1 MDRELWQAMVVVIR
15 RAAAQVGWNGG
26 RRRPVYPN
34 WLIVAMYVWSV
45 WHDRTLCWGCR
56 RGSYSSLFR
65 PRSLPSISQFS
76 RRIRSDDCQ
85 RILQLAHD
93 AFAQRATPAHLAM
106 VDGKALAV
114 SPVSGDRGARSGKIS
129 GAFARGYKLHA
140 LINEAC
146 RIVVWSVTGLNGD
159 EKTVAR
165 VALLPHAPP
174 LSAGAVVLADS
185 NYDSAPLH
193 RDAAGQGGAAG
204 SCAGA
209 WLVHPLRGQRRACGR
224 FRERELRQMPA
235 SRRAL
240 VQAWEQRPALLAMAL
255 KWRNQIERVFAVLT
269 CTGGGLAAL
278 PAWVRG
284 LERVRRWVGTKII
297 LYNARLTVRER
308 LRTAAVT

>member
-1 MDRELWQAMVVVIR
+1 MDRELWASVVRAIR
-15 RAAAQVGWNGG
+15 RAARQVGWNGG

-34 WLIVAMYVWSV
+34 RTIVAMYVWSV
-45 WHDRTLCWGCR
+45 WHDRTLSWACR
-56 RGSYSSLFR
+56 RGSYGGLFR
-65 PRSLPSISQFS
+65 PRDLPSVSQFS
-76 RRIRSDDCQ
+76 RRVRSDDCQ

-93 AFAQRATPAHLAM
+93 AFAQRGRVAHLAI
-106 VDGKALAV
+106 VDGKALPV
-114 SPVSGDRGARSGKIS
+114 SAVSGDRGARRGKIS

-140 LINEAC
+140 LVNEAC
-146 RIVVWSVTGLNGD
+146 RVVVWSVTGLNGD

-165 VALLPHAPP
+165 ALLPHAPP
-174 LSAGAVVLADS
+174 MPASAVILADS

-204 SCAGA
+204 A
-209 WLVHPLRGQRRACGR
+209 WLVHPLRGQRRARGR

-240 VQAWEQRPALLAMAL
+240 VQAWEQRPALLRMASR
-255 KWRNQIERVFAVLT
+255 WRQQIERVFAVLS

-284 LERVRRWVGTKII
+284 LERVRRWVGAKII
-297 LYNARLTVRER
+297 LYNARLEARER
-308 LRTAAVT
+308 LRAGHVT